1 MEILN
6 SSTTVAT
13 PPEAL
18 IKFCLLWT
26 VLQRSQPPKVCN
38 SVLDMDEFPMNQSEV
53 DKVLLAHNAGILKRM
68 NQKNSL
74 HHYNSADDILDPNT
88 DSDNAF
94 QFHFKHSS
102 RSLSVIG

>member
-38 SVLDMDEFPMNQSEV
+38 SVLDMDEFPMNQAEV

-68 NQKNSL
+68 NQNQNSL
-74 HHYNSADDILDPNT
+74 HHYNDDILDPSR
-88 DSDNAF
+88 DADNAF